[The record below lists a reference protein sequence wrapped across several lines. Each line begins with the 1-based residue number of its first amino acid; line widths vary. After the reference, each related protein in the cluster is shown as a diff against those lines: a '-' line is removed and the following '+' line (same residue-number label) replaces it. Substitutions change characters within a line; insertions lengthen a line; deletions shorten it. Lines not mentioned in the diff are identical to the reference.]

1 MFNTKKNG
9 FTLVE
14 LLVTV
19 AILGILLA
27 VGIPS
32 FQGLILNSRMTTQAN
47 EFLTILNYTRSEAIK
62 RNTRV
67 TVCKS
72 SNGTTCAISAS
83 TEATASWRTGWIV
96 FVDGGTAGILDG
108 GDSILRVQGA
118 LSGGG
123 DLMGN
128 ANVINYV
135 SYVANGHSQLAN
147 GGMQGGTFSLCS
159 SVATGSSRNI
169 VLTDSTGRVR
179 VDKITPAVRCS

>member
-1 MFNTKKNG
+1 MPGTEKNG

-14 LLVTV
+14 MMVTV

-27 VGIPS
+27 VGVPS
-32 FQGLILNSRMTTQAN
+32 YQNFILNSRMTTQAN
-47 EFLTILNYTRSEAIK
+47 DFLTTLNYTRSEAVK

-67 TVCKS
+67 TMCKS
-72 SNGTTCAISAS
+72 SNGTTCEVTAITA
-83 TEATASWRTGWIV
+83 ATASWKTGWII
-96 FVDGGTAGILDG
+96 FGDGNTAGILDG
-108 GDSILRVQGA
+108 DDTILRVQGA

-123 DLMGN
+123 DLLGN

-135 SYVANGHSQLAN
+135 SYVGNGHSQLAN

-159 SVATGSSRNI
+159 PVTTGSSRNI

-179 VDKITPAVRCS
+179 VDKITPALQCS